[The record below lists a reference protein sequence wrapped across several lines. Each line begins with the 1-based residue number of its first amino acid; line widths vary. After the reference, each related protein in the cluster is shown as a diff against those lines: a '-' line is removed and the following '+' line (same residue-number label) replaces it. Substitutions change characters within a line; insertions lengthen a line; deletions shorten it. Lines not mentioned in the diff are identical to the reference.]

1 MRTLDSLTQSLIES
15 LTQLLQQ
22 PEEDAL
28 ESLKVC
34 APVLIEQL
42 QQVLVR
48 AVDRR
53 DVEVR
58 MRTVVED
65 WLRLHPQPETAES
78 DLIGALRTNQFLS
91 SMGGEMRSPICTRSA
106 SIPGAVE
113 QPQPSHDL

>member
-15 LTQLLQQ
+15 LTQLLQK

-58 MRTVVED
+58 IRTVIGD
-65 WLRLHPQPETAES
+65 WLRLHPQPETAEHE
-78 DLIGALRTNQFLS
+78 LMEAMRTNLL
-91 SMGGEMRSPICTRSA
+91 ITL
-106 SIPGAVE
+106 I
-113 QPQPSHDL
+113 

>member
-58 MRTVVED
+58 IQRVIEG
-65 WLRLHPQPETAES
+65 WLRLHPQPDAAEQE
-78 DLIGALRTNQFLS
+78 LMKALRS
-91 SMGGEMRSPICTRSA
+91 
-106 SIPGAVE
+106 
-113 QPQPSHDL
+113 

>member
-58 MRTVVED
+58 IRTVLEG
-65 WLRLHPQPETAES
+65 WLRLYPQLETAEQ
-78 DLIGALRTNQFLS
+78 DLIEALRTNVLIN
-91 SMGGEMRSPICTRSA
+91 SMGGEVQS
-106 SIPGAVE
+106 
-113 QPQPSHDL
+113 

>member
-15 LTQLLQQ
+15 LTRLLQQ

-53 DVEVR
+53 DVEVQI
-58 MRTVVED
+58 RTVLEGWFRV
-65 WLRLHPQPETAES
+65 HPQPETAEH
-78 DLIGALRTNQFLS
+78 DLIEALRTNVLINS
-91 SMGGEMRSPICTRSA
+91 VAELRSQICPRSA
-106 SIPGAVE
+106 CNP
-113 QPQPSHDL
+113 

>member
-65 WLRLHPQPETAES
+65 WLRVHPQPETAEN
-78 DLIGALRTNQFLS
+78 DLIRALRTNVLIN
-91 SMGGEMRSPICTRSA
+91 SMAEQRSQICPLSA
-106 SIPGAVE
+106 SNP
-113 QPQPSHDL
+113 

>member
-15 LTQLLQQ
+15 LTQLLQK
-22 PEEDAL
+22 PEKDAL

-58 MRTVVED
+58 IRTVLED
-65 WLRLHPQPETAES
+65 WLRLYPQLETAEQ
-78 DLIGALRTNQFLS
+78 DLIEALRTNVLIN
-91 SMGGEMRSPICTRSA
+91 SMGGEVKS
-106 SIPGAVE
+106 
-113 QPQPSHDL
+113 

>member
-15 LTQLLQQ
+15 LTQLLQH

-53 DVEVR
+53 DVELR
-58 MRTVVED
+58 IRTVLED
-65 WLRLHPQPETAES
+65 WLRLHPQAEAAEQ
-78 DLIGALRTNQFLS
+78 DLIEALRTNVLIKLT
-91 SMGGEMRSPICTRSA
+91 GGEMGSRICLRATTKLSERK
-106 SIPGAVE
+106 
-113 QPQPSHDL
+113 L

>member
-58 MRTVVED
+58 TRTVLVD
-65 WLRLHPQPETAES
+65 WLRLHPQPEAAEH
-78 DLIGALRTNQFLS
+78 DLIEALRTNVLVNSIGQEVQS
-91 SMGGEMRSPICTRSA
+91 CECQWHSDMRIAQQRR
-106 SIPGAVE
+106 
-113 QPQPSHDL
+113 

>member
-58 MRTVVED
+58 IRRVIEG
-65 WLRLHPQPETAES
+65 WLRLHPQMEAAEH
-78 DLIGALRTNQFLS
+78 DLIRALRTNLLVNSTGREVQS
-91 SMGGEMRSPICTRSA
+91 C
-106 SIPGAVE
+106 
-113 QPQPSHDL
+113 

>member
-28 ESLKVC
+28 ESLRVC

-42 QQVLVR
+42 QQVLLR

-53 DVEVR
+53 DVEVWVR
-58 MRTVVED
+58 KVVLN
-65 WLRLHPQPETAES
+65 WLRLHPQMDAAEH
-78 DLIGALRTNQFLS
+78 DLVEALRISMITNPS
-91 SMGGEMRSPICTRSA
+91 SLTQAGPFKSA
-106 SIPGAVE
+106 IRTVN
-113 QPQPSHDL
+113 QDNIKLTQ

>member
-58 MRTVVED
+58 IRTVIGD
-65 WLRLHPQPETAES
+65 WLRLHPQPETAEN
-78 DLIGALRTNQFLS
+78 DLIGALRTNVLVNSIGAKIQS
-91 SMGGEMRSPICTRSA
+91 CSRSTSNPRA
-106 SIPGAVE
+106 FE
-113 QPQPSHDL
+113 QPQPAHDL

>member
-42 QQVLVR
+42 QQVLLR

-58 MRTVVED
+58 IRTVLEG
-65 WLRLHPQPETAES
+65 WLRLHPQPEAAE
-78 DLIGALRTNQFLS
+78 
-91 SMGGEMRSPICTRSA
+91 
-106 SIPGAVE
+106 
-113 QPQPSHDL
+113 HDLVQALMDKLLTNPSMPTPSLGMTV

>member
-48 AVDRR
+48 AMDRR
-53 DVEVR
+53 DVEVLI
-58 MRTVVED
+58 RTVVED
-65 WLRLHPQPETAES
+65 WLRLHPQMEAAGY
-78 DLIGALRTNQFLS
+78 DLIGTLRTKVLVNSIGQEVQS
-91 SMGGEMRSPICTRSA
+91 CECQWHSDMRIAQQRR
-106 SIPGAVE
+106 
-113 QPQPSHDL
+113 

>member
-28 ESLKVC
+28 ESLRVC

-58 MRTVVED
+58 IQRVIEG
-65 WLRLHPQPETAES
+65 WLRLHPQPDAAEQE
-78 DLIGALRTNQFLS
+78 LMKALRS
-91 SMGGEMRSPICTRSA
+91 
-106 SIPGAVE
+106 
-113 QPQPSHDL
+113 